1 MLAAMNDAIARP
13 APSPLGMQLTPQSQV
28 PPDVLR
34 VLAEVRQ
41 PVVFGHVVPDA
52 DCLGSALSLVTLLRD
67 GGADAVLG
75 IPDNCISKRLAFLR
89 DFAPD
94 VPFRAILPERADA
107 LIVVDT
113 ASEKRVNFDQ
123 RPVFADHATTVN
135 IDHHVSNT
143 RFCAINWIDDSAS
156 SSCEMIAAIA
166 LASGRMISPD
176 TASLLYAGLIGD
188 TAGFSLPTTTA
199 NTLHIASRLVDAGAN
214 VSLVGERLCR
224 SQSREDFDLLRRV
237 YDHTTLTL
245 AGRLSYS
252 YLTYDDIVQSGCG
265 PQDIDDQ
272 VSIPRALAGVQVALL
287 FSEGEPGVIR
297 VNLRGEGE
305 TSVLPIAQ
313 HFGGGGHSQ
322 SAGIRMK
329 NRSMQEAIDTV
340 IAATGA
346 HLDANRGT
354 LG

>member
-1 MLAAMNDAIARP
+1 MGVPN
-13 APSPLGMQLTPQSQV
+13 THQSGN
-28 PPDVLR
+28 PDVPAD
-34 VLAEVRQ
+34 VLEALSTARR

-52 DCLGSALSLVTLLRD
+52 DCLGSALALVKILRA
-67 GGADAVLG
+67 GGTDAVLG
-75 IPDNCISKRLAFLR
+75 IPENCISKRLNFLL

-94 VPFRAILPERADA
+94 APRRATLPERFDA

-113 ASEKRVNFDQ
+113 ASEKRVNFDN
-123 RPVFADHATTVN
+123 RPVFAEHPATLN

-143 RFCAINWIDDSAS
+143 RFCSINWIDAAAS

-166 LASGRMISPD
+166 FAGGQAITSD

-199 NTLHIASRLVDAGAN
+199 HTLHIASRLVEAGAN

-245 AGRLSYS
+245 GGRVSYS
-252 YLTYDDIVQSGCG
+252 FLTYEDIVQSGCG

-272 VSIPRALAGVQVALL
+272 VAIPRALAGVRVALL

-305 TSVLPIAQ
+305 TSVLGIAQ
-313 HFGGGGHSQ
+313 SFGGGGHSQ
-322 SAGIRMK
+322 SAGIRLK
-329 NRSMQEAIDTV
+329 NRSMQEAIDMV
-340 IAATGA
+340 VAATGA
-346 HLDANRGT
+346 HLDGMRGM
-354 LG
+354 LE

>member
-1 MLAAMNDAIARP
+1 MLAVMNDAIASPPLSRSDDP
-13 APSPLGMQLTPQSQV
+13 FAKPLGV
-28 PPDVLR
+28 PDEVVR
-34 VLAEVRQ
+34 GLAGARQ

-52 DCLGSALSLVTLLRD
+52 DCLGSSLALVKLLRSA
-67 GGADAVLG
+67 GADAVLG

-89 DFAPD
+89 DFAPE
-94 VPFRAILPERADA
+94 VPYRSTLPTRFDA

-113 ASEKRVNFDQ
+113 ASEKRVNFDD
-123 RPVFADHATTVN
+123 RPVFADHANTLN

-143 RFCAINWIDDSAS
+143 RFCSINWVDASAS

-166 LASGRMISPD
+166 LAGDRPISSD
-176 TASLLYAGLIGD
+176 MASLLYAGLIGD

-199 NTLHIASRLVDAGAN
+199 NTLRIASKLVEAGAN

-245 AGRLSYS
+245 GGRVSYS

-287 FSEGEPGVIR
+287 FSEGEPGLIR

-329 NRSMQEAIDTV
+329 NRSMQEAIDMV
-340 IAATGA
+340 VAATGA

-354 LG
+354 LA

>member
-1 MLAAMNDAIARP
+1 MLDAMNNALAMPHAAD
-13 APSPLGMQLTPQSQV
+13 STSQV
-28 PPDVLR
+28 SPNFQAPAEVLR
-34 VLAEVRQ
+34 ALGDSRH

-52 DCLGSALSLVTLLRD
+52 DCLGSALALVKILRA
-67 GGADAVLG
+67 GGADAIVG
-75 IPDNCISKRLAFLR
+75 IPDNCISKRLSFLL
-89 DFAPD
+89 DFAPE
-94 VPFRAILPERADA
+94 VPRRAALPPRFDA

-113 ASEKRVNFDQ
+113 ASEKRVNFDV
-123 RPVFADHATTVN
+123 RPSFSGDATSVN

-143 RFCAINWIDDSAS
+143 RFCSINWIDAAAS
-156 SSCEMIAAIA
+156 SSCEMVAAIA
-166 LASGRMISPD
+166 LSTGRPIPAD

-188 TAGFSLPTTTA
+188 TAGFSLPTTTSH
-199 NTLHIASRLVDAGAN
+199 TLHIASKLVDAGAN

-245 AGRLSYS
+245 GGRVSYS
-252 YLTYDDIVQSGCG
+252 FLSYDDIMQSGCG

-287 FSEGEPGVIR
+287 FTEGEPGVIR
-297 VNLRGEGE
+297 VNLRGEGA

-313 HFGGGGHSQ
+313 SFGGGGHSQ

-329 NRSMQEAIDTV
+329 NRSMQEAIDSV
-340 IAATGA
+340 VAATGA
-346 HLDANRGT
+346 HLDATHGT

>member
-1 MLAAMNDAIARP
+1 MLFAMNNAIAMP
-13 APSPLGMQLTPQSQV
+13 PLGESKTQSDFKHAV
-28 PPDVLR
+28 PP
-34 VLAEVRQ
+34 EVIRAIAAARH

-52 DCLGSALSLVTLLRD
+52 DCLGSALALVKLLRA
-67 GGADAVLG
+67 GGADATLG
-75 IPDNCISKRLAFLR
+75 IPDNCISKRLSFLL
-89 DFAPD
+89 DFASD
-94 VPFRAILPERADA
+94 VPRSATLPERADA

-113 ASEKRVNFDQ
+113 ASEKRVNFDN
-123 RPVFADHATTVN
+123 RPVFADHSNTVN

-143 RFCAINWIDDSAS
+143 RFCSINWIDAAAS

-166 LASGRMISPD
+166 LAGGRPISSE

-199 NTLHIASRLVDAGAN
+199 HTLSIASRLVEAGAN

-245 AGRLSYS
+245 GGRVSYS

-272 VSIPRALAGVQVALL
+272 VAVPRALAGVQVALL

-305 TSVLPIAQ
+305 TSVLAIAQ
-313 HFGGGGHSQ
+313 SFGGGGHNQ

-329 NRSMQEAIDTV
+329 NRSMQEAIDMV
-340 IAATGA
+340 VAATGA
-346 HLDANRGT
+346 HLDNRRGT
-354 LG
+354 LD